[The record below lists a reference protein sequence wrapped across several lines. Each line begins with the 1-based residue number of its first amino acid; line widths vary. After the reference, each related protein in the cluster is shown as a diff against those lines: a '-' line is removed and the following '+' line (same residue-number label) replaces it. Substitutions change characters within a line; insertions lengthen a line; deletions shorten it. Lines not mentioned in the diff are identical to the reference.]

1 MERCGG
7 TGLIAGAPTRLSSV
21 QVIQCAGGWR
31 EEPAPLPVPEA
42 PVSII
47 PALFTK
53 AMLKWLQSSIT
64 SLFFFSLL
72 DHIRWSQS

>member
-1 MERCGG
+1 MGRRGG
-7 TGLIAGAPTRLSSV
+7 TRLIARAPTRPSFV

-31 EEPAPLPVPEA
+31 EEPVPYPVPEA

-53 AMLKWLQSSIT
+53 ATLKRLQSYIT

-72 DHIRWSQS
+72 DRMHWSRS